1 MITFFNYLL
10 ISNIFLGG
18 FILFRGFFDF
28 YLGYVFMICFL
39 FFCIYSYR
47 KLYVIK
53 SFVFILLFM
62 SLLSFL
68 NVFFG
73 NDSVPC
79 LLKIFLGFIFNGV
92 VYYMLFRL
100 NNNKVD
106 KLFRIYL
113 QIACVVALIGI
124 FQEISYSAGFEGGYD
139 YRSFISRTVSP
150 NVEFGILRVTSIMQE
165 PSHFGSTMA
174 PAMFVSILNII
185 RKKKHFISKKMSYLI
200 VISILLSFSLVA
212 YIGIA
217 VAFILIMLNYRRVIL
232 ICTSAIILFVSAFVS
247 YRYLPAIKM
256 RVEQT
261 VAVINGKIPLEA
273 ANLSTFAFCSNGL
286 VALRSFMN
294 NPLFGAGLGSH
305 PLSYDKYI
313 PQIVSQNLI
322 RSLSLNR
329 EDASSLFFRLI
340 SETGLLG
347 VFLFFYFIFRFYV
360 SKGRDGY
367 YWIISNS
374 IACLFV
380 LNLLRQGNY
389 FYCGFIF
396 FILAYY
402 FTSKNISESNTI
414 TCLKKVQRSD

>member
-1 MITFFNYLL
+1 MLY
-10 ISNIFLGG
+10 G
-18 FILFRGFFDF
+18 GFFDF
-28 YLGYVFMICFL
+28 YLGYVFMISFL
-39 FFCIYSYR
+39 FFCICSYR
-47 KLYVIK
+47 KLYVNKNFIL
-53 SFVFILLFM
+53 ILLFM

-68 NVFFG
+68 NIFLG
-73 NDSVPC
+73 NDSVPY
-79 LLKIFLGFIFNGV
+79 LLKAVLGFIFNGV

-106 KLFRIYL
+106 KLFRIYM

-124 FQEISYSAGFEGGYD
+124 FQEISYLAGFEGGYD
-139 YRSFISRTVSP
+139 YRFFIPRTVPP
-150 NVEFGILRVTSIMQE
+150 NVQSGILSVTSIMQE
-165 PSHFGSTMA
+165 PAHFGAVMA

-185 RKKKHFISKKMSYLI
+185 QKKKHFISKKMSCLI
-200 VISILLSFSLVA
+200 ITSILLSFSLVA

-217 VAFILIMLNYRRVIL
+217 IAFILIMLNYRRAIL
-232 ICTSAIILFVSAFVS
+232 ICTSAIVLFVSAFVS

-256 RVEQT
+256 RAEQT
-261 VAVINGKIPLEA
+261 VAVINGNIPLET

-305 PLSYDKYI
+305 PLSYDKYV
-313 PQIVSQNLI
+313 PQIANRNLI
-322 RSLSLNR
+322 RNPSLNR
-329 EDASSLFFRLI
+329 EDANSLFFRLI

-347 VFLFFYFIFRFYV
+347 VLLFFYFIFRFYV

-374 IACLFV
+374 IACLLV

-389 FYCGFIF
+389 FYNGFIF
-396 FILAYY
+396 FVWAYY
-402 FTSKNISESNTI
+402 FTNKNTTESSTAKSLREVKI
-414 TCLKKVQRSD
+414 VPSLKK

>member
-10 ISNIFLGG
+10 ISNTFLGG
-18 FILFRGFFDF
+18 FILFRGYFDF

-47 KLYVIK
+47 KLYVSK
-53 SFVFILLFM
+53 SFIFILLFM

-68 NVFFG
+68 NVFLG

-100 NNNKVD
+100 NNNEVD

-124 FQEISYSAGFEGGYD
+124 FQEISYLAGFEGGYD
-139 YRSFISRTVSP
+139 YRSFISRTVPP
-150 NVEFGILRVTSIMQE
+150 NVQSGILRVTSIMQE
-165 PSHFGSTMA
+165 PSHFGNAMA

-185 RKKKHFISKKMSYLI
+185 RKKGHFISKKMSCLI
-200 VISILLSFSLVA
+200 IISVLLSFSLVA

-217 VAFILIMLNYRRVIL
+217 IAFILIMLNYRRVIL
-232 ICTSAIILFVSAFVS
+232 ICTSAIILFVSALVS

-256 RVEQT
+256 RVDQT
-261 VAVINGKIPLEA
+261 VAVINGNIPLET
-273 ANLSTFAFCSNGL
+273 ANLSTFSFCSNGL

-305 PLSYDKYI
+305 PLSFDKYL
-313 PQIVSQNLI
+313 PQTVNQDLI
-322 RSLSLNR
+322 SLSLNR
-329 EDASSLFFRLI
+329 EDACSLFFRLI

-347 VFLFFYFIFRFYV
+347 VFLFFYFILRFYV
-360 SKGRDGY
+360 SKGRDEY

-389 FYCGFIF
+389 FYCNFIF
-396 FILAYY
+396 FIWAYY